1 MSELQGF
8 YCHGFSK
15 VLPNGSLKI
24 SALQQTEV
32 MALYIAT

>member
-15 VLPNGSLKI
+15 VSPNGSQEI
-24 SALQQTEV
+24 SLLQQTEV
-32 MALYIAT
+32 IALYIAT

>member
-1 MSELQGF
+1 MSKLQGF

-15 VLPNGSLKI
+15 VSLNGWLEI
-24 SALQQTEV
+24 SVLQQTEM